1 MAADHASASSGGSSP
16 INSEDEIDDVAK
28 HPVSC
33 LWKAWKGSNKR
44 ERKSF
49 DFQPFRASFAT
60 YLSDVR
66 GEEYCYDVFHGR
78 TQLTCTCMSTMP
90 LEGDE
95 LEKVVSALVS
105 FSTKTK
111 LERNYLLADWIR
123 YARCSQDSGKG
134 PKAYLLPGGNHFVCQ
149 HALSRVCGMKSYAWR
164 GLCKKVRDGVAL
176 DHGLT
181 GKDSNRANLEA
192 QVWMDSFL
200 SRLEEQAA
208 PRATRTVRYLNKDGN
223 YVQEVRDDDI
233 DWVDLPSHCTRRGLY
248 NQFVAERGWKFIY
261 DPKNRIL
268 DKVAIDGMEQNPDD
282 PSALPSINSFKAY
295 WDKHFPKMKI
305 QSAAADICDECFVF
319 ANQVRYR
326 QRLTGKEGADALK
339 DDMEDD
345 RIANDSVKEKESD
358 ALQAETLILNAAEHV
373 NKQQKQRKLFKHVKD
388 QARNQILKGT
398 SVQIHTF
405 VADYS
410 QNMSV
415 PNLAG
420 EQPGKA
426 YYLSPL
432 SAFVFGVVDCS
443 NKKTSLAAHT
453 YLETDGKKGGNNVA
467 SMLWN
472 EFTRKGLTA
481 PGGTK
486 EINIVMDNCGGQNK
500 NRMVLRLLF
509 VLVNLKVCFKARMI
523 FLVKGHTKNDC
534 DRMFNLMKKMYRNT
548 NCYTPK
554 QLFEFI
560 NNSHEDVELVDVM
573 NTGGFVDWDRAQ
585 NKYMRIP
592 ESIQKYHVF
601 TVNRIN
607 PDRLICQE
615 ADGYPLCFDDKII
628 RKQYRGKEWAK
639 GLMKELQ
646 PLKKTGMKDIKWIT
660 LYDEW
665 RPLIPID
672 FRQEYQYFCQDPGT
686 ERREKTRINRGEAAQ
701 TRLNRAV
708 TDSKAAV
715 AKPKATSKAKQQST
729 KPISNNQ
736 AKKKK
741 AQPKQKK
748 STTAPTASK
757 PTKRQRT
764 SKGPFVL

>member
-1 MAADHASASSGGSSP
+1 
-16 INSEDEIDDVAK
+16 
-28 HPVSC
+28 
-33 LWKAWKGSNKR
+33 
-44 ERKSF
+44 
-49 DFQPFRASFAT
+49 
-60 YLSDVR
+60 
-66 GEEYCYDVFHGR
+66 
-78 TQLTCTCMSTMP
+78 
-90 LEGDE
+90 
-95 LEKVVSALVS
+95 
-105 FSTKTK
+105 
-111 LERNYLLADWIR
+111 
-123 YARCSQDSGKG
+123 
-134 PKAYLLPGGNHFVCQ
+134 
-149 HALSRVCGMKSYAWR
+149 
-164 GLCKKVRDGVAL
+164 
-176 DHGLT
+176 
-181 GKDSNRANLEA
+181 
-192 QVWMDSFL
+192 
-200 SRLEEQAA
+200 
-208 PRATRTVRYLNKDGN
+208 
-223 YVQEVRDDDI
+223 
-233 DWVDLPSHCTRRGLY
+233 
-248 NQFVAERGWKFIY
+248 
-261 DPKNRIL
+261 
-268 DKVAIDGMEQNPDD
+268 
-282 PSALPSINSFKAY
+282 
-295 WDKHFPKMKI
+295 
-305 QSAAADICDECFVF
+305 
-319 ANQVRYR
+319 
-326 QRLTGKEGADALK
+326 
-339 DDMEDD
+339 
-345 RIANDSVKEKESD
+345 
-358 ALQAETLILNAAEHV
+358 
-373 NKQQKQRKLFKHVKD
+373 
-388 QARNQILKGT
+388 
-398 SVQIHTF
+398 
-405 VADYS
+405 
-410 QNMSV
+410 
-415 PNLAG
+415 
-420 EQPGKA
+420 
-426 YYLSPL
+426 
-432 SAFVFGVVDCS
+432 
-443 NKKTSLAAHT
+443 
-453 YLETDGKKGGNNVA
+453 LETDGKKGGNNVA